1 MRRGSNKSG
10 FTLVELL
17 VVITIIGILIA
28 LLLPA
33 VQAARAAA
41 RRMKCQN
48 NLKQLALGCLT
59 HENATGRLPTNGW
72 GFRWTGDAD
81 RGNDWRQPGCWLYNV
96 LPYIEQQPLH
106 DLGMGFAWNDA
117 TNKWPAHSQRMATA
131 LDGFYCPTRRPATL
145 LPYDINNETTINATL
160 TQGQPVGHND
170 YAANGGTTYSV
181 VWWGDYGAGNGEEGP
196 PSPDV
201 LENPPGQMT
210 AAAQHIVRDLADPK
224 VRAVNGVIFCM
235 SMIRMSDITDGA
247 SSTYL
252 IGEKYID
259 PDYYATA
266 QDKGD
271 SGDVFQGDNED
282 NVRWGNLDYTPP
294 SPPYPMPPQPD
305 TPGLGIW
312 NEGPFGSA
320 HADGFAMAFCDGS
333 VQFVSFSIDQRT
345 NQYLCCRNDG
355 VAIDAKK
362 LP

>member
-1 MRRGSNKSG
+1 MSRSSGKSG

-33 VQAARAAA
+33 VQAAREAA
-41 RRMKCQN
+41 RRMTCQN
-48 NLKQLALGCLT
+48 NVKQLALACLT

-81 RGNDWRQPGCWLYNV
+81 RGNDWRQPGCWLYNI

-106 DLGMGFAWNDA
+106 DLGMGYAWNDPMKLA
-117 TNKWPAHSQRMATA
+117 ANTQRMTGV
-131 LDGFYCPTRRPATL
+131 LDVFYCPTRRPATL

-170 YAANGGTTYSV
+170 YAANSGTAYSV
-181 VWWGDYGAGNGEEGP
+181 VWWADYGIGNGEEGP
-196 PSPDV
+196 PTPD
-201 LENPPGQMT
+201 LIENPPGQMT
-210 AAAQHIVRDLADPK
+210 AAARHIASDLADPTK
-224 VRAVNGVIFCM
+224 RAVNGVIYCM
-235 SMIRMSDITDGA
+235 SLIRLADITDGT

-271 SGDVFQGDNED
+271 SGDAFQGDNED
-282 NVRWGNLDYTPP
+282 NVRCGNLDLTPP
-294 SPPYPMPPQPD
+294 SPPFPMPPQPD
-305 TPGLGIW
+305 TPGLEIN

-320 HADGFAMAFCDGS
+320 HVDGFVMAFCDGS
-333 VQFVSFSIDQRT
+333 VRFVSYSIDQRT
-345 NQYLCCRNDG
+345 HQYLCSRKDG
-355 VAIDAKK
+355 TVIDASK